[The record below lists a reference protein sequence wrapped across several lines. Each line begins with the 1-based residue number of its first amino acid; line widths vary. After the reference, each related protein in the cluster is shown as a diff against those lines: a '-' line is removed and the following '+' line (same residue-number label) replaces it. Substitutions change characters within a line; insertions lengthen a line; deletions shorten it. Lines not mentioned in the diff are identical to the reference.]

1 MSEIRRKGSFVMTKK
16 KKSRIRIIA
25 GLVLCVLLLAGTAG
39 LAVADKK
46 INDDLK
52 NASSIENNPELIEA
66 KKTYN
71 DLKTEVDDLKKKV
84 KPTEEKE

>member
-1 MSEIRRKGSFVMTKK
+1 MTKK